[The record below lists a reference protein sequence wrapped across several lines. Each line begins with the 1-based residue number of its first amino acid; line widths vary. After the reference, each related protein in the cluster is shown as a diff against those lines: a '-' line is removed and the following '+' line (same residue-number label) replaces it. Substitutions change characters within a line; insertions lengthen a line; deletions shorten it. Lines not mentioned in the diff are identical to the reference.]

1 MINITWNR
9 GEWKYIY
16 IAIISK
22 LLNKFHRFVYYCWIF
37 FCTYPPCIYKY
48 IFGNFLLEQREQI
61 KCYLCGRDWSW
72 FTSCFFFSLLLH
84 LFVQVD
90 IQKFRYSSFS
100 TRPIFCNNLGAQYAR
115 VRNLWNK
122 IFTRNKRVCW
132 QGPVAKQLENTGL
145 NYYFFFFSYRSK
157 DINFEKSK
165 KQIERFLITVK
176 FYYLWALC
184 TLFSYVFI
192 YFSFF
197 FLTFTKLLKIFIAR
211 VTHEHFYPSNNKNS

>member
-61 KCYLCGRDWSW
+61 KCYLCGCDWSW

-145 NYYFFFFSYRSK
+145 NYYFFFFF
-157 DINFEKSK
+157 I
-165 KQIERFLITVK
+165 QIERYQFWKIEEANRAFFDYSKILLSVSIMYFIFVR
-176 FYYLWALC
+176 FY
-184 TLFSYVFI
+184 LFSL
-192 YFSFF
+192 FSFF
-197 FLTFTKLLKIFIAR
+197 NFYKIAQNFYRTSDTWTFLS
-211 VTHEHFYPSNNKNS
+211 E